1 MKQIV
6 TYMNYAQTIEYVF
19 KVESEIDLE
28 NHTNFWDICSSFDSV
43 TMGVMS
49 NSVYKEIY
57 INSRNDVDAFCD
69 QYYIS
74 SLISLFTLYRI
85 KLLSIKT
92 KKVKK

>member
-6 TYMNYAQTIEYVF
+6 TYMNYAQTVEYVF

-28 NHTNFWDICSSFDSV
+28 NHTKFWSICSSFDSV

-49 NSVYKEIY
+49 NGVYKEIY
-57 INSRNDVDAFCD
+57 INSRNDVDEFCD
-69 QYYIS
+69 EYYIS
-74 SLISLFTLYRI
+74 SLISLFALYSI
-85 KLLSIKT
+85 KLISIKT

>member
-1 MKQIV
+1 
-6 TYMNYAQTIEYVF
+6 MNYAQTIEYVF